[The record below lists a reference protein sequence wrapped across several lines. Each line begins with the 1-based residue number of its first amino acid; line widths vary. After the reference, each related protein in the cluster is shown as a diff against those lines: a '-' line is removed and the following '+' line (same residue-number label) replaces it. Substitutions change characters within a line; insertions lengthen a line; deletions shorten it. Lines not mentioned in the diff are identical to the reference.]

1 MDVLQAFL
9 LGILQGITEFLPI
22 SSSGHL
28 VLARELLES
37 PVMKGITFEVVVH
50 FGTLCSILVYY
61 APEIRK
67 ILNSLFNVVK
77 HPVSFGQAYREDK
90 NFKLILFILWSMI
103 PALIVGL
110 LFEDAIESR
119 MMNATSV
126 GYMLLLT
133 GVLLLLT
140 RWLSA
145 ENRTFGWGNTFGVGL
160 AQAMAIVPGISRSG
174 STISAGLYL
183 GIPRKRVADFSF
195 LMVIPVIAGAML
207 LKIVEMTETGIEMG
221 AVWILVV
228 GFLSAFISGY
238 YALKYLIKVLQKGGL
253 HWFAL
258 YCWALGLVALLV
270 I

>member
-28 VLARELLES
+28 VLARELLED
-37 PVMKGITFEVVVH
+37 PVMRGITFEVVVH

-61 APEIRK
+61 APEIRR
-67 ILNSLFNVVK
+67 ILGSLFGVVRR
-77 HPVSFGQAYREDK
+77 PASFGKAYREDK
-90 NFKLILFILWSMI
+90 NFKLVLFILWSMI

-110 LFEDAIESR
+110 LLEDAIESR

-126 GYMLLLT
+126 GFMLILT
-133 GVLLLLT
+133 GALLLLT

-145 ENRTFGWGNTFGVGL
+145 ENRRLGWGNTFAIGL
-160 AQAMAIVPGISRSG
+160 AQAMAILPGISRSG

-183 GIPRKRVADFSF
+183 GIPRSRVADFSF

-207 LKIVEMTETGIEMG
+207 LKIVEMAETGIDIT
-221 AVWILVV
+221 ALWILIV
-228 GFLSAFISGY
+228 GFLSAFVSGY

-258 YCWALGLVALLV
+258 YCWALGLVALV
-270 I
+270 AI